1 MQRSP
6 ELCTAALTTPVLSL
20 RSRERAKVVRNR
32 STRGFS
38 IFNRKVKPYGLTRV
52 IVRRIDRLDMREA
65 IRILVINEPGA
76 GRIKLGIL
84 GFKAPKITYEIRI
97 IEVEDHLILEPREGD
112 IHQPGRTLGDKRLTI
127 A

>member
-6 ELCTAALTTPVLSL
+6 ELCTTALTTPVLRL
-20 RSRERAKVVRNR
+20 RRRERAKVVRNR
-32 STRGFS
+32 SARGIS

-84 GFKAPKITYEIRI
+84 GLKAPKITNEIRI